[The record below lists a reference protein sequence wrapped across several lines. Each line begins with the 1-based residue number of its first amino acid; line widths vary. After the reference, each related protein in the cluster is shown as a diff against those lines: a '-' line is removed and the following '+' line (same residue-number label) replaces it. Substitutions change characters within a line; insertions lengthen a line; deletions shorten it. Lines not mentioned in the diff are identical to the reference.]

1 MAAAAAAP
9 SFKLPTRNAD
19 TVAAC
24 LERFN
29 RRIVDAIPA
38 RPATTADRGKNKFAT
53 HAERDAFL
61 LAVVTRYNHTR
72 LKCLHYQTP
81 AALVSN
87 PPEHDTKAGM
97 WSGFPARSTT
107 K

>member
-1 MAAAAAAP
+1 VAAAAAAP

-72 LKCLHYQTP
+72 LKCLHY
-81 AALVSN
+81 
-87 PPEHDTKAGM
+87 
-97 WSGFPARSTT
+97 
-107 K
+107 